1 MRVVATFVGGW
12 GHAEPLIPI
21 VNMALARGHEV
32 VFVGQ
37 RAVVPRL
44 EALGFATYVVGPDT
58 LASRRGPLL
67 APDRD
72 GEISVMRDSFFIEF
86 GSSRAIA
93 LRSMFE
99 SQRTDLVICDEVD
112 VGSIVAA
119 EIGSVP
125 CVTVNVIAAGML
137 NRTHVI
143 GEAWNEL
150 RATNGLNTDPD
161 GDHLAGMLMVAAIP
175 RSFRHPQ
182 ASSLGRLQFVRPPI
196 LEQRAAHPTTTRPLV
211 YASLGTVFNVESGD
225 LLDRI
230 IRAMSMVDADV
241 VVTTGPQIAPAE
253 FDGIA
258 SNVTVE
264 QFRPQAEILRMCSV
278 VVTHGG
284 SGALLAAL
292 ALGVPAVVLP
302 MGADQLDNADRVT
315 DLGVGLVLDPI
326 TARPVDIA
334 VAVTTLL
341 RDDNYRDRAACLATE
356 AASQQPLESV
366 QELLALLEP

>member
-1 MRVVATFVGGW
+1 
-12 GHAEPLIPI
+12 
-21 VNMALARGHEV
+21 
-32 VFVGQ
+32 
-37 RAVVPRL
+37 
-44 EALGFATYVVGPDT
+44 
-58 LASRRGPLL
+58 
-67 APDRD
+67 
-72 GEISVMRDSFFIEF
+72 MRDSFFIEF
-86 GSSRAIA
+86 GSSRAVA

-99 SQRTDLVICDEVD
+99 SQRPDLVICDEVD

-150 RATNGLNTDPD
+150 RATNGLDTDPD

-182 ASSLGRLQFVRPPI
+182 ASSLGRMQFVRPPI
-196 LEQRAAHPTTTRPLV
+196 LEQGAARPTTTRPLV

-241 VVTTGPQIAPAE
+241 VVTTGPQIAPSE

-264 QFRPQAEILRMCSV
+264 QFRPQAEILRMCSA

-326 TARPVDIA
+326 TARSVDIA
-334 VAVTTLL
+334 VAVSTLL
-341 RDDNYRDRAACLATE
+341 RDANYRDRAACLATE

-366 QELLALLEP
+366 EELLALLQP